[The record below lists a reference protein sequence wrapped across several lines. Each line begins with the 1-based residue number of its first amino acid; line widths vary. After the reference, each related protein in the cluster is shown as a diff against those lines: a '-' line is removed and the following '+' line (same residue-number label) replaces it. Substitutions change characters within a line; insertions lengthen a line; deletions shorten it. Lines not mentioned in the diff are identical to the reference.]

1 MLLAF
6 PYYSNYIDL
15 VRMELN
21 ALASVKANL
30 APRTFAMIG
39 SGPLPLTPLCI
50 AAQLKSQG
58 YGCIT
63 CHNVDLN
70 PQAMEYS
77 INMCKALGH
86 AAGTMCFHCADAS
99 SDDVDLRTFD
109 VVYLAALVGGCSSQ
123 KQSILANIIR
133 RMSPGTLVV
142 MRSAHSLRRLL
153 YPVRISPPVETSC
166 SLTLQQVVEVTE
178 DMAKIGLKVLQVVH
192 PYSHVIN
199 SVVIAI
205 VVEVPCIPVH
215 NVARTG
221 FD

>member
-1 MLLAF
+1 MRKVNISVLLFLCDEKLNITMTAEEMLLAF
-6 PYYSNYIDL
+6 PYHSNYIDL

-21 ALASVKANL
+21 ALASVKPDF

-50 AAQLKSQG
+50 SDQLKSQN

-70 PQAMEYS
+70 AQAMEYS
-77 INMCKALGH
+77 INMCKALGR

-109 VVYLAALVGGCSSQ
+109 VVYLAALVGGCSSH
-123 KQSILANIIR
+123 KQSILANMIK

-142 MRSAHSLRRLL
+142 LRSAHSLRRLL
-153 YPVRISPPVETSC
+153 YPVRIFHSP
-166 SLTLQQVVEVTE
+166 
-178 DMAKIGLKVLQVVH
+178 
-192 PYSHVIN
+192 
-199 SVVIAI
+199 
-205 VVEVPCIPVH
+205 
-215 NVARTG
+215 
-221 FD
+221 

>member
-1 MLLAF
+1 MEMQWAEKICRCKTPEEGRYLCTVLLLYNEKLNVFVTAKEMLLAF
-6 PYYSNYIDL
+6 PYHSNYIDL

-21 ALASVKANL
+21 ALSSVKPNF

-50 AAQLKSQG
+50 ADQLKSQG

-77 INMCKALGH
+77 IDMCKALGD

-109 VVYLAALVGGCSSQ
+109 VVYLAALVGGCSCH
-123 KQSILANIIR
+123 KQSILANMVR

-142 MRSAHSLRRLL
+142 LRSAHSLRRLL
-153 YPVRISPPVETSC
+153 YPVRIYHFC
-166 SLTLQQVVEVTE
+166 
-178 DMAKIGLKVLQVVH
+178 
-192 PYSHVIN
+192 
-199 SVVIAI
+199 
-205 VVEVPCIPVH
+205 
-215 NVARTG
+215 
-221 FD
+221 

>member
-1 MLLAF
+1 MQWAEKICRCKTSEEGKYLRTLLFLENEKLNIILTAKEMLLAF

-21 ALASVKANL
+21 ALASVKPDF
-30 APRTFAMIG
+30 APHTFAMIG

-50 AAQLKSQG
+50 ADQLKSQG

-109 VVYLAALVGGCSSQ
+109 VVYLAALVGGCSSH

-142 MRSAHSLRRLL
+142 LRSAHSLRRLL
-153 YPVRISPPVETSC
+153 YPVRIPHS
-166 SLTLQQVVEVTE
+166 
-178 DMAKIGLKVLQVVH
+178 
-192 PYSHVIN
+192 
-199 SVVIAI
+199 
-205 VVEVPCIPVH
+205 
-215 NVARTG
+215 R
-221 FD
+221 